1 MGNFNNK
8 GGLVKIPDLFENI
21 PAIPQEYSVS
31 EISTLIKN
39 KLEDG
44 FGRLRIRGEVSNF
57 SRHGSGHIYFDLKDN
72 MAVLNVVCWRPVAS
86 KLPFGIGDGLQLV
99 ITGKITSYPGR
110 SRYQLVTETVE
121 LAGQGEL
128 LQLLL
133 ERKEKLLAEGLFDR
147 ERKKKLPF
155 LPAVIGLITSPTG
168 SVLQDILH
176 RLQDR
181 MPTPVLLWPVAVQGA
196 MAAGQISKALE
207 GFNHLPPS
215 LWPKPDVIIV
225 ARGGGSLEDLWP
237 FNEEEVVRAV
247 AASKIPIISAVGHET
262 DTTLIDFVADRRAST
277 PSAAAEMV
285 VPVKADLLK
294 QLQET
299 QSHLDLL
306 FQQKMESRLSLV
318 EGLAR
323 MFRRPQSLYE
333 PSLQRFDELS
343 ERFER
348 SMQQILQTKTGCL
361 ANFTEILRYNQQR
374 YLSLHLFH
382 QQVVGRFQQA
392 VKSYQEQQA
401 QRLHSVFKGMG
412 PVSWRFNRHRD
423 SITILTGQLQ
433 TNWLKNKEF
442 LNRHFVALG
451 NRVVSPAQ
459 QVKIW
464 DQKLGGQYQILQ
476 QLTKQ
481 QLRYSQENWQR
492 SAEWLVIKRLQQQL
506 AIAKTKADNLAE
518 NLEGLSVTRLLKRGF
533 LLAYAGDE
541 EIIARVEQL
550 KVGDRINLRFHDGLA
565 VAQIEKK
572 VEN

>member
-348 SMQQILQTKTGCL
+348 SMRQILQTKTGCL

-492 SAEWLVIKRLQQQL
+492 SAEWLVIQRLQQQL

>member
-1 MGNFNNK
+1 M
-8 GGLVKIPDLFENI
+8 KIPDLFENI
-21 PAIPQEYSVS
+21 PAITQEYSVS

-86 KLPFGIGDGLQLV
+86 KLPFGIADGLQLV

-155 LPAVIGLITSPTG
+155 LPSVIGLITSPTG
-168 SVLQDILH
+168 AVLQDILH

-196 MAAGQISKALE
+196 MAAGQISKAIE
-207 GFNHLPPS
+207 GFNHLPLS

-237 FNEEEVVRAV
+237 FNEEGVVRAV

-262 DTTLIDFVADRRAST
+262 DTTLIDFVADRRAAT

-285 VPVKADLLK
+285 VPVKADLLR

-318 EGLAR
+318 GALAR
-323 MFRRPQSLYE
+323 LFRRPQSLYE

-343 ERFER
+343 ERLAR

-401 QRLHSVFKGMG
+401 QRLHSVFKGLG

-451 NRVVSPAQ
+451 NRIVSPAQ

-492 SAEWLVIKRLQQQL
+492 SAEWLVIQRLQQQL
-506 AIAKTKADNLAE
+506 AIAKTNADNLAE
-518 NLEGLSVTRLLKRGF
+518 SLEGLSVTRLLKRGF

-550 KVGDRINLRFHDGLA
+550 KVGDRINLRFQDGLA

-572 VEN
+572 IEN

>member
-237 FNEEEVVRAV
+237 FNEEGVVRAV

-318 EGLAR
+318 GALAR
-323 MFRRPQSLYE
+323 LFRRPQSLYE

-451 NRVVSPAQ
+451 NRIVSPAQ

>member
-1 MGNFNNK
+1 M
-8 GGLVKIPDLFENI
+8 KIPDLFENI

-348 SMQQILQTKTGCL
+348 SMRQILQTKTGCL

-492 SAEWLVIKRLQQQL
+492 SAEWLVIQRLQQQL